1 MTAFAYAS
9 SSFDHFPFR
18 YVCVVDFLLA
28 GWRIQVMLDEGST
41 RIGALILCFVEE
53 TSDMHCNADIDANVE
68 EVQDSAVGVGV
79 WLSVPCDDNDVN

>member
-1 MTAFAYAS
+1 
-9 SSFDHFPFR
+9 
-18 YVCVVDFLLA
+18 
-28 GWRIQVMLDEGST
+28 MLDEGST